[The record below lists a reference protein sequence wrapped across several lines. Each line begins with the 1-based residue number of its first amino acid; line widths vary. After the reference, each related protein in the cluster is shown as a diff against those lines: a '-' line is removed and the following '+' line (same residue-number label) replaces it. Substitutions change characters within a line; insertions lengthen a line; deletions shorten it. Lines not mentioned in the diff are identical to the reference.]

1 MPTAAI
7 VNVSLRARHEQ
18 FAADMDKMSAASKK
32 WAGETEGA
40 GGRVSRM
47 LGAVGINSAV
57 ASRSFGQV
65 ATGALLA
72 SGAMDS
78 AGQAGQA
85 LTHTLGAFLAGGPIA
100 AGVTLLAEGYKFLA
114 GEQAK
119 AAEASKKRAEEDLRL
134 LEKEKAKTDELLARI
149 HDRELAE
156 KSEATGTPVAELK
169 IRDEIAALERDT
181 YAVRGAGV
189 GQQLDR
195 LALLRS
201 ELVAMEE
208 KRASAQRSADIGT
221 LSAGLDAETLRIKKD
236 QASAEKNLADAAA
249 EQAEIEKK
257 NREQWRAGEEIVRNM
272 EEARLRSVNG
282 FIAAQERLLG
292 ITADML
298 PYQDILQKREE
309 AILGGLND
317 QVAALDAILERKQRQ
332 AELAKVTAEA
342 EKAAAGFAQA
352 QAAADR
358 QAASD
363 AKRQDAAEARGSKGG
378 GAGGG
383 AGGDGGGSPGPSW
396 GGFTGG
402 ASMGPLAA
410 AREAKRQQR
419 QQRRW
424 QNHADNLAA
433 EGRERMGATIDDFG
447 PGGFGVD
454 ESGMNPSHQP
464 RAPKQEM
471 TFSKQEGSDEGAA
484 ALKALNEAALANNI
498 AQAKVAEAAR
508 AAADATGETASKAGE
523 VATAGQDT
531 ATAAD
536 QAAVSLAEAA
546 TAGAAAAASLVAFAP
561 SVATLV
567 KSLKDITDAVA
578 TMQAAVG
585 GM

>member
-221 LSAGLDAETLRIKKD
+221 LSAALDAETLRIKKD
-236 QASAEKNLADAAA
+236 QAAAEKNLADAAA

-257 NREQWRAGEEIVRNM
+257 NREQWGAGEEIVRNM

-292 ITADML
+292 ITADLL

-378 GAGGG
+378 GAGG
-383 AGGDGGGSPGPSW
+383 DGGGGPGPSW

-447 PGGFGVD
+447 PVGFGVD

-561 SVATLV
+561 SIATLV
-567 KSLKDITDAVA
+567 KGLKDITDAVA
-578 TMQAAVG
+578 TMQAAAS